1 MELLEG
7 DPLFKLPFELLL
19 DDPPVIV
26 VNKPAGLLTL
36 GGKPEVPTL
45 ERLVKETIKARF
57 QKTGNVYLGIPHRLD
72 RPVSGAILFTRNS
85 KCAARMAEQFQQRQV
100 RKVYWAILE
109 QEPKES
115 SGTLEHYLRKVPEVA
130 RVEAVGANEEGA
142 QLARL
147 SYTTIGTTNLGPL
160 VEIELETGRMH
171 QIRVQFSTIG
181 SPVVGDVQ
189 YGASTRFGEMTDSE
203 QSDERLRPIAL
214 HARMLCFKHPI
225 RYDDVEITAP
235 LPDYWPEIEFSDSAR
250 IEHR

>member
-7 DPLFKLPFELLL
+7 DPNFKLPFELLL
-19 DDPPVIV
+19 DDPPVIA

-36 GGKPEVPTL
+36 GAKPEVPTL
-45 ERLVKETIKARF
+45 ERLVKETIKSRF

-109 QEPKES
+109 NEPMEP
-115 SGTLEHYLRKVPEVA
+115 SGTLEHFLRKVPDVA
-130 RVEAVGANEEGA
+130 RVDVVGADEEGA
-142 QLARL
+142 RSARL
-147 SYTTIGTTNLGPL
+147 SYTTIGRTSLGPL

-171 QIRVQFSTIG
+171 QIRVQFSAIG
-181 SPVVGDVQ
+181 SPVVGDTQ
-189 YGASTRFGEMTDSE
+189 YGASKTFGDLPEADR
-203 QSDERLRPIAL
+203 DAERGGPIAL

-225 RYDDVEITAP
+225 RYDDVKVTAP
-235 LPDYWPEIEFSDSAR
+235 LPDFWPEIEFIDSAR
-250 IEHR
+250 IEHQ